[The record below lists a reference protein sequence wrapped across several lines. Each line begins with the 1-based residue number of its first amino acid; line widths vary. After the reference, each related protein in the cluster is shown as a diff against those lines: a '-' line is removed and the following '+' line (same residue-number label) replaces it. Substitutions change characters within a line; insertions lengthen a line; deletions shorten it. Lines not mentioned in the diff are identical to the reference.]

1 MLKNLAETKKINISD
16 VTDIV
21 VSSVVPHINEV
32 FEYLGRKFFRTEPVL
47 ISLDNI
53 NDEIKNRKHSFKVI
67 LVITIICIIINILEC
82 VLKRQIDIINKI
94 NFVILIIAIIIDISV
109 LIYLRKLEK
118 KEIQKNKEND
128 KK

>member
-1 MLKNLAETKKINISD
+1 MKNN
-16 VTDIV
+16 
-21 VSSVVPHINEV
+21 N
-32 FEYLGRKFFRTEPVL
+32 RK
-47 ISLDNI
+47 I

-82 VLKRQIDIINKI
+82 VLKRQIDIINTI

-118 KEIQKNKEND
+118 KEIQKNKEKEKD
-128 KK
+128 KNINIK

>member
-1 MLKNLAETKKINISD
+1 MKKKKNN
-16 VTDIV
+16 
-21 VSSVVPHINEV
+21 N
-32 FEYLGRKFFRTEPVL
+32 R
-47 ISLDNI
+47 NI

-82 VLKRQIDIINKI
+82 VLKRQIDIINTI

-118 KEIQKNKEND
+118 REIQKNKENY
-128 KK
+128 KIINCSYICNIYIISF